1 MDYSVYQDDRIVVL
15 KDGISFYQNM
25 FDLEFLYKKDILKYR
40 NKNILLAFNVNGCFG
55 EISNLFYGIHTLK
68 LTEFLFSNT
77 FYVYCFKSDCNCIR
91 YFNEL
96 KKIGIKIVMKPGP
109 EDILVET
116 FVPQFTKTGKPKKDK
131 IEEKF
136 NDILEGIINMA
147 NKIDLT
153 IMNPPYGK
161 MLPYDIMNKFI
172 TERCTDKI
180 IYIGPIGKIYS
191 MIESN
196 DVTNNILLHIE
207 DKTSF
212 TQEEFNKIFNI
223 IQREESGILNI
234 DVNSYFQ
241 NKYLRNEL
249 YSVYMK
255 IKNVCQKNDIK
266 SIRSYCHCKDN
277 IESDYWFYMQG
288 DGGYC
293 KGWNMKPLDII
304 VAKTDRAPKLYFPD
318 LKSKKH
324 FKESLDTW
332 VYKIIYLIDKKSAVP
347 AHMPFMADYTKPWTD
362 ERFKTYFGINDSEWK
377 IILNSLKDF

>member
-1 MDYSVYQDDRIVVL
+1 MDFIKFNKSL
-15 KDGISFYQNM
+15 
-25 FDLEFLYKKDILKYR
+25 FDLNFKPKNEILQLR
-40 NKNILLAFNVNGCFG
+40 NKNIHIAFNMNGCFG
-55 EISNLFYGIHTLK
+55 NVREMFFGVGNLKF
-68 LTEFLFSNT
+68 TEFLYTNHFE
-77 FYVYCFKSDCNCIR
+77 VYCFETDKECKS
-91 YFNEL
+91 YFETFKNEGVD
-96 KKIGIKIVMKPGP
+96 INIHIGP
-109 EDILVET
+109 EEVLIEKRNIR
-116 FVPQFTKTGKPKKDK
+116 FTKTGKPKKDK
-131 IEEKF
+131 IEEVLNPKLEEFF
-136 NDILEGIINMA
+136 NMP
-147 NKIDLT
+147 KIDLT

-180 IYIGPIGKIYS
+180 IYIGPVGKIYS

-207 DKTSF
+207 DRTSF

-255 IKNVCQKNDIK
+255 IKNVCHKNDIK

-277 IESDYWFYMQG
+277 IESDYWYYMQG